1 MNDEI
6 CQAEVELIEDHWAE
20 FMKPLVCAMDPEGL
34 EGHRLEFCG
43 VDVWLV
49 TKAIST
55 TMLRQVCKHKVH
67 LKHKGLIVIQIRCV
81 KLNAELADIIELHLL
96 LAIPNEKRPGRECVL
111 ILDDVSRDQ
120 MVMVSP

>member
-1 MNDEI
+1 
-6 CQAEVELIEDHWAE
+6 
-20 FMKPLVCAMDPEGL
+20 MDPEGL

-55 TMLRQVCKHKVH
+55 TVLRQVCKHKIH

-120 MVMVSP
+120 MVMVSPRWLRFRIFNLARGGTMSVRDCRKPT